1 MARIERIADDLV
13 VIDVHY
19 NQTPQVIGSYLLLGE
34 RPALIETGPTSTLET
49 LLAGVREAGVDPRD
63 LRAVAVTHIHLD
75 HAGGAGTL
83 ARRVPQLEGYVHPAG
98 APHLIDPAR
107 LVASARRL
115 YRDGLQR
122 VFRGGSPAPRGGR
135 PRGEPGGPPAE
146 KPPAGARRAGRRRV
160 RRRHH
165 RAAACG
171 DPAGD
176 RTPGWSGRK
185 RPV

>member
-63 LRAVAVTHIHLD
+63 LRAGAVTPIHPD

-83 ARRVPQLEGYVHPAG
+83 PPRFPHPEVYRHPGA
-98 APHLIDPAR
+98 APHPTAPAR
-107 LVASARRL
+107 PVPHSA
-115 YRDGLQR
+115 
-122 VFRGGSPAPRGGR
+122 P
-135 PRGEPGGPPAE
+135 
-146 KPPAGARRAGRRRV
+146 
-160 RRRHH
+160 
-165 RAAACG
+165 
-171 DPAGD
+171 
-176 RTPGWSGRK
+176 
-185 RPV
+185 